1 MSFPSGLAKPM
12 GLVEGPG
19 GLGQGGAPAT
29 LGEDSRDAEGKYEEY
44 GYNAQL
50 SDRISL
56 DRSIPDYRPKKYV
69 HLQFWFLALTL
80 LPLAGLYGFRQ
91 CNPLCSWLLIFLR
104 KYTSRGRTLC
114 QESVISVRGSVFS
127 TTMLF
132 AWLLIKGELE
142 MISCSKV
149 LRITWLRKT
158 PHVYS
163 KEHPPPARTGCTK
176 SVRLLDF
183 AASSPA
189 VRDGPALRCPEAD
202 DAGNPNWPST
212 LFKSCI
218 FTFCLQIY
226 SRSTWQ
232 RVWWLLLAA
241 E

>member
-1 MSFPSGLAKPM
+1 M

-69 HLQFWFLALTL
+69 HHQFWFLARALRCSPWQGCMVLDSLILSAADWVYFCGSTHHE
-80 LPLAGLYGFRQ
+80 AGLYAKKVSF
-91 CNPLCSWLLIFLR
+91 PSKAVFF
-104 KYTSRGRTLC
+104 
-114 QESVISVRGSVFS
+114 FS
-127 TTMLF
+127 TTVLF

-142 MISCSKV
+142 MISCSEV
-149 LRITWLRKT
+149 LRITLLEKT

-163 KEHPPPARTGCTK
+163 KEHPPPARTGC
-176 SVRLLDF
+176 SQSGRLLDF

-189 VRDGPALRCPEAD
+189 VRDTPALRCPETD
-202 DAGNPNWPST
+202 DARNPNWPST

-218 FTFCLQIY
+218 FTSCLQIY

-232 RVWWLLLAA
+232 KVRWLLLAA